1 MATPANNGPT
11 VRIDHD
17 TLAASRAIAANGLVT
32 ENPGPGNILDV
43 TTYSGVFT
51 IALGI
56 DSRLF
61 VPFEIAGTL
70 TVLGTLTIS

>member
-1 MATPANNGPT
+1 MAVVSNNGPT

-17 TLAASRAIAANGLVT
+17 TEAAARAIAANGLVSP
-32 ENPGPGNILDV
+32 NPTPGNILDV
-43 TTYSGVFT
+43 TTYSATFT
-51 IALGI
+51 IEAGI